1 MDWTYEMSSFCCVLM
16 ACLLAGVVSQPM
28 GMGDC
33 PEGQIFCF
41 MRERCVNLDG
51 TCPDHLSCGDHEIV
65 DWNLYGYEEC
75 QHELDGDCEDGQCDG
90 YCDHDEYLDTSDGF
104 PQCRPTDQ
112 SCPYGEI
119 FCSGTR
125 SCMSPEEKVTCEVM
139 PGELLCPRGYQV
151 CWQNARQE
159 CVPDDQC
166 HFLSV
171 TFQINASFP
180 EVIGPN
186 WEHFDS
192 ALAHIQNSTAAVLS
206 VNRGMVFGLYAWE
219 GSIWVHF
226 GVPPELRS
234 AIEALFY
241 DQQRQFLANDDW
253 SLDIVWG
260 SLSIYE
266 HLPIT
271 NPGDNP
277 DMGSHCSDGMIYCL
291 MTRQCVSI
299 NGAVPD
305 CDSNMPCADYE
316 VLCKDDMGG
325 YYCSDQDCHGSSG
338 NIQCPEG
345 EIYCLMSKQCVNEV
359 DASCSEQSFCSDFE
373 YLDVTDGYPQCKYN
387 DESCPYGE
395 IYCYGTHSCESDP
408 SMCADSYHEPRCP
421 YHYKVCWRNDRQECV
436 PDHECRSLAVMFM
449 INGVF
454 GDVFGVQMEH
464 YDPVIGYIRA
474 AIAASL
480 SIEPAMMFNFQAWE
494 GSIWVRFE
502 APEELWNAIEA
513 LFNGTMGQFLSD
525 TTWNLDID
533 FGSVHMER
541 LYGGERCP
549 YGMNMCMN
557 GTGSYYCSNM
567 NCEEPEGMQQCPDDQ
582 LYCLMRKQCVNVVD
596 ASCSEQS
603 FCLDS
608 EVQCMGSFG
617 NYYCSDNGCDEEVGT
632 CPSDQYLD
640 HSDGFPQCKYNEESC
655 PAGEIY
661 CHGTKA
667 CVSDTTLCADSFHE
681 PRCPYAYK
689 VCWRNNQQECVPD
702 NECPSLAV
710 EFRINGVFDEVF
722 GVHMEHYEAVIGHI
736 RTAIASSL
744 SLVEQVDPGMLFGF
758 DAWEGSI
765 WVRFETRVGLL
776 GAMEQL
782 FNGTRGQFLTDKNW
796 TLNIDFSSVRL
807 SVERPFWNTD
817 GGHGCSSGMTTC
829 MDKIGGYYCS
839 ERNCEDT
846 EGLQQCEDDQI
857 FCLMSKQCV
866 DMVDASCSEQS
877 FCSDFEWSCTDI
889 HGNHYCSDRSC
900 DAEGMRQ
907 CPDGQDKTTL

>member
-1 MDWTYEMSSFCCVLM
+1 MEVSWEIIYNNTILSNLSKRTPEIRQPATYPRDLVVKSHEAASRPTPTSVCIAGSAVPNCSTSQACRKMLM

-51 TCPDHLSCGDHEIV
+51 TCPDHLSCGDHEN
-65 DWNLYGYEEC
+65 WT
-75 QHELDGDCEDGQCDG
+75 
-90 YCDHDEYLDTSDGF
+90 YLDTSDGF
-104 PQCRPTDQ
+104 PQCRPTDILFGNEVLHVAR
-112 SCPYGEI
+112 GE
-119 FCSGTR
+119 
-125 SCMSPEEKVTCEVM
+125 
-139 PGELLCPRGYQV
+139 GYV

-395 IYCYGTHSCESDP
+395 
-408 SMCADSYHEPRCP
+408 
-421 YHYKVCWRNDRQECV
+421 VCWRNDRQECV

-582 LYCLMRKQCVNVVD
+582 
-596 ASCSEQS
+596 
-603 FCLDS
+603 
-608 EVQCMGSFG
+608 VQCMGSFG

-632 CPSDQYLD
+632 CPSDQRNPVQQERFTAMERRHVCQIQPCVQTPSTNLVMFMINGVFGDVFGVQMEHYDPVIGYIRAAIAASLSIEPAMMFNFQAWEGSIWVRFEAPEELWNAIEALFNGTVGQFLSDTTWNLD
-640 HSDGFPQCKYNEESC
+640 IDFGSVHMERLYGGERCPYGMNMCMNGTGSYYCSNMNCEEPEGMQQCPDDQVQCMGSFGNYYCSDNGCDEEEESC

-758 DAWEGSI
+758 DAWEGS
-765 WVRFETRVGLL
+765 EL
-776 GAMEQL
+776 AL
-782 FNGTRGQFLTDKNW
+782 FF
-796 TLNIDFSSVRL
+796 FSEDSL
-807 SVERPFWNTD
+807 ER
-817 GGHGCSSGMTTC
+817 C
-829 MDKIGGYYCS
+829 
-839 ERNCEDT
+839 
-846 EGLQQCEDDQI
+846 
-857 FCLMSKQCV
+857 
-866 DMVDASCSEQS
+866 
-877 FCSDFEWSCTDI
+877 
-889 HGNHYCSDRSC
+889 
-900 DAEGMRQ
+900 
-907 CPDGQDKTTL
+907 